1 MCSDRVE
8 EFDALV
14 LGGGVV
20 GVSVAVHLQM
30 RGLRVVLVDRRAPG
44 EETSFGNAGI
54 IQREAVFPHIF
65 PRGVAELFRYARNR
79 STEAFYHPSMLPRLV
94 SPFFRYWHHSQR
106 DRYLAI
112 ARLYAPLIAES
123 VHDHTALAE
132 AAGAMDLLRPS
143 GWTQAHDDPR
153 KLEEALTEADL
164 MQREFGVTHEALDAA
179 ALARHEPHLRQGLVG
194 GLHWQQ
200 AVAVSDP
207 HALTL
212 AYVALFE
219 RLGGVLRVGDART
232 LSASGG
238 GWRVTTENGAVT
250 ARQAVVA
257 LGAWAPEITKPL
269 GYNPPLFVKR
279 GYHMHYKPEGNAL
292 LNGPVLDV
300 THGYMLAPM
309 RRGIRLT
316 TGAEFAARDARP
328 TPVQLARAEPA
339 ARRLMPALGT
349 ALDPKPWLGARPC
362 TPDMMPIIGSAPGH
376 AGLWYAFGHAH
387 HGLTL
392 GPTTGRLIA
401 EMMMGDKPFI
411 DPTPYRAERF

>member
-1 MCSDRVE
+1 MCSDRVD
-8 EFDALV
+8 EFDNLV

-30 RGLRVVLVDRRAPG
+30 RGRRVVLVDRRAPG

-65 PRGVAELFRYARNR
+65 PRGLAELFRYARNR

-106 DRYLAI
+106 DRYIAI

-132 AAGAMDLLRPS
+132 AAGAMDLLRPT
-143 GWTQAHDDPR
+143 GWTQAHDNPR
-153 KLEEALTEADL
+153 KLEAALAEAEL
-164 MQREFGVTHEALDAA
+164 MRREFGIAHEAFDAT
-179 ALARHEPHLRQGLVG
+179 ALAQHEPHLRQGLVG
-194 GLHWQQ
+194 GLHWPQP
-200 AVAVSDP
+200 VAVSDP

-212 AYVALFE
+212 AYVGLFE

-232 LSASGG
+232 LSAGG
-238 GWRVTTENGAVT
+238 SGWRVTAESGAVT
-250 ARQAVVA
+250 APQVVVA
-257 LGAWAPEITKPL
+257 LGAWAPEVTKRF

-279 GYHMHYKPEGNAL
+279 GYHMHYKPDGNAL
-292 LNGPVLDV
+292 LNGPVLDAS
-300 THGYMLAPM
+300 HGYMLAPM
-309 RRGIRLT
+309 RHGIRLT
-316 TGAEFAARDARP
+316 TGAEFADRDARP
-328 TPVQLARAEPA
+328 TPVQLSRAEPA

-349 ALDPKPWLGARPC
+349 ALDPKPWMGVRPC
-362 TPDMMPIIGSAPGH
+362 TPDMMPIIGPAPSQ

-401 EMMMGDKPFI
+401 EMMTGNRPFT